1 MSEEDRALQ
10 EYGLRPSQE
19 TFLKKYMETGDI
31 EEAAKWAERKTSTC
45 RQWLKDPKF
54 QQALQREQ
62 RQRLNDGAMAALQT
76 MIEVTTDAPDPK
88 VRVQAAKDI
97 LDRAGYKPEH
107 MHTSADKRMENASVQ
122 EMMSRIEELQRELG
136 LGAKQVID
144 QKPSDPGERAAQLPE
159 PPRPGDA
166 DPLEPEFGG
175 STSGT
180 VPASGGKAS
189 ADGAGATA
197 SANGAGAAVDFVS
210 SSQEPAQKAEQVG
223 SEKAED
229 QDEEATAP
237 DPIDSIDDLDI
248 ADLW

>member
-1 MSEEDRALQ
+1 MAEEDRALQ
-10 EYGLRPSQE
+10 EYGLRPAQE
-19 TFLKKYMETGDI
+19 VFLKKYMETGDI

-76 MIEVTTDAPDPK
+76 MIEVASEAPDPK

-107 MHTSADKRMENASVQ
+107 MHTSADKRMESASVQ

-166 DPLEPEFGG
+166 DPLEPGVNG
-175 STSGT
+175 SATAAGAEAT
-180 VPASGGKAS
+180 
-189 ADGAGATA
+189 ADGAGAEATA
-197 SANGAGAAVDFVS
+197 DGAGAAADFVS
-210 SSQEPAQKAEQVG
+210 SSQEPAQEAEQVG

-229 QDEEATAP
+229 QDEEETAS